1 MDGGRE
7 GRAGERK
14 SWEAGEGEGVR
25 CMAVHIASDR
35 MTDEGIMEQGYFP
48 Q

>member
-1 MDGGRE
+1 MD
-7 GRAGERK
+7 AGDRK
-14 SWEAGEGEGVR
+14 NSRVGEGVKER
-25 CMAVHIASDR
+25 CMVAHITLDR